1 VVGVSNKILIT
12 GGAGYIGSVL
22 VGQILNMG
30 ISVRIIDNLM
40 FGDRGVKPYYENRLF
55 ELLNGDIC
63 NSSDVNNA
71 LKDIDTVIHLAA
83 IVGDPAC
90 RKYPEM
96 AKKVNKIGSE
106 LLYQSAF
113 NHGVKRFVFVSTC
126 SNYGKMAVPDGFV
139 DETCDLNPISL
150 YAELKVDFEQF
161 LLANKHDDIS
171 PVILRFSTAYGL
183 SPRPRFDLTV
193 NEFTKELLLGRKLDI
208 YGEQFWRPYCHT
220 TDLAKSIISA
230 VEADKSKV
238 AYQAFNVGNIKENY
252 RKKDIVDLILNKLP
266 QMKNNIR
273 YVKKEEDPRD
283 YRVNFDKI
291 KSVLDYDTS
300 ITVSEGIDEIINAIN
315 NKVIE
320 NPDDPSL
327 KNI

>member
-1 VVGVSNKILIT
+1 MLNRILIT

-22 VGQILNMG
+22 IGQILKKC
-30 ISVRIIDNLM
+30 ISVRTIDNLM
-40 FGDRGVKPYYENRLF
+40 FGDRGLKPYYENQLF
-55 ELLNGDIC
+55 EFVNGDIC
-63 NSSDVNNA
+63 DISDISNA
-71 LKDIDTVIHLAA
+71 LKDIDVVIHMAA

-90 RKYPEM
+90 QKYPEL

-113 NHGVKRFVFVSTC
+113 DYGVKRFVFVSTC
-126 SNYGKMAVPDGFV
+126 SNYGKMANHDGFV
-139 DETCDLNPISL
+139 DETCELNPVSL
-150 YAELKVDFEQF
+150 YAELKVGFEQF
-161 LLANKHDDIS
+161 LLENRHDDIC

-193 NEFTKELLLGRKLDI
+193 NEFTKELKLGRKLDI

-220 TDLAKSIISA
+220 TDLARSILMA
-230 VEADKSKV
+230 VEADKSKI
-238 AYQAFNVGNIKENY
+238 AYQAFNVGNNDENY
-252 RKKDIVDLILNKLP
+252 KKKDIVELILSQLP

-273 YVKKEEDPRD
+273 YVKKDEDPRD

-291 KSVLDYDTS
+291 KSNLSYETS
-300 ITVSEGIDEIINAIN
+300 LTVSEGINEIIEALN
-315 NKVIE
+315 NNLFE
-320 NPDDPSL
+320 NPDDSAF